1 MARTTN
7 SMRGRSA
14 SQRLR
19 DRFNAVLGWL
29 AGNAL
34 LAAIG
39 AMAATL
45 LVLFFVGLS
54 ILSPGSPG
62 SEIRFSDATTLIATR
77 GAVQQATLRDQDE
90 RLELTTSSGQQVWA
104 SYPHADAYTSQL
116 LDELRRY
123 RIPTTVDSQAGK
135 PTLRAIVQ
143 FLLPILILATLFA
156 MFTLLARESGGM
168 IAAFSKWSGRKQKA
182 GSGRF
187 TFKDVAGAPE
197 ALIELR
203 EFCDYLENPA
213 RYAELG
219 ARAPKGVLLVGPPGT
234 GKTLLARAVAG
245 EAQANF
251 FSISGSEFVES
262 LVGVGAARVRDL
274 FRQAREAAPAI
285 IFIDEIDA
293 VGRQRGAGMGQG
305 HDEREQTLNQMLVEM
320 DGFGAESGVVVM
332 AATNRPD
339 ILDNALL
346 RPGRFDRQVVV
357 DLPDVHG
364 RTEIL
369 GLHASRSPVSPDADL
384 GSIAHQTPGFS
395 GADLANVI
403 NEASLLAVRADK
415 AMVEQAELEE
425 AIDRV
430 LMGPQRRSHVLSTEE
445 LWRIA
450 IHESGHAI
458 VAESIEFATATQ
470 KLSVV
475 ARGRGRGGAT
485 IYATND
491 QSMLSQLD
499 LTKQLITVMGG
510 AAAESYVF
518 GTLSTGVEED
528 LEQATKIAHSMV
540 AVYGMSQAVG
550 PVAVGEKEGQ
560 VFIGRDLA
568 NMGNVAAA
576 TLELVDAETRRLV
589 HEAEEVAKHVLEL
602 NRAVLQDLANSLLR
616 EETLSGPSL
625 DVYLEAV
632 SLWPEPLIKEAADHE
647 PPVQLAQAAESGGR
661 SDWDD

>member
-1 MARTTN
+1 
-7 SMRGRSA
+7 
-14 SQRLR
+14 
-19 DRFNAVLGWL
+19 
-29 AGNAL
+29 
-34 LAAIG
+34 
-39 AMAATL
+39 
-45 LVLFFVGLS
+45 
-54 ILSPGSPG
+54 
-62 SEIRFSDATTLIATR
+62 
-77 GAVQQATLRDQDE
+77 
-90 RLELTTSSGQQVWA
+90 
-104 SYPHADAYTSQL
+104 
-116 LDELRRY
+116 
-123 RIPTTVDSQAGK
+123 
-135 PTLRAIVQ
+135 
-143 FLLPILILATLFA
+143 
-156 MFTLLARESGGM
+156 
-168 IAAFSKWSGRKQKA
+168 
-182 GSGRF
+182 
-187 TFKDVAGAPE
+187 
-197 ALIELR
+197 
-203 EFCDYLENPA
+203 
-213 RYAELG
+213 
-219 ARAPKGVLLVGPPGT
+219 
-234 GKTLLARAVAG
+234 
-245 EAQANF
+245 
-251 FSISGSEFVES
+251 
-262 LVGVGAARVRDL
+262 
-274 FRQAREAAPAI
+274 
-285 IFIDEIDA
+285 
-293 VGRQRGAGMGQG
+293 
-305 HDEREQTLNQMLVEM
+305 
-320 DGFGAESGVVVM
+320 M

-384 GSIAHQTPGFS
+384 GSIAQQTPGFS

-430 LMGPQRRSHVLSTEE
+430 LMGPQRKSHVLSTEE

-491 QSMLSQLD
+491 QVMLSHLD
-499 LTKQLITVMGG
+499 LIKQLITVMGG

-576 TLELVDAETRRLV
+576 TLELVDSETRRLV
-589 HEAEEVAKHVLEL
+589 HEAEEVAKRVLEL
-602 NRAVLQDLANSLLR
+602 NAAVLGDLANSLLR

-625 DVYLEAV
+625 DVYMEAV
-632 SLWPEPLIKEAADHE
+632 RFWPEPLIKEAADHE
-647 PPVQLAQAAESGGR
+647 PPVRLADGGGR
-661 SDWDD
+661 ARWDDEL